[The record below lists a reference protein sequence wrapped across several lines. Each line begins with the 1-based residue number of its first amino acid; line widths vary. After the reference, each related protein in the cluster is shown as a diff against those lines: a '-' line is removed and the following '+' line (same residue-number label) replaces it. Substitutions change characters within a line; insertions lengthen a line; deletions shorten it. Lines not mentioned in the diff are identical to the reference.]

1 MSGRSRPTE
10 RCSGAA
16 GERSDQLGG
25 GRKGEKI
32 MRTGRKIFASV
43 EIING
48 EIAINLND
56 NRYEV
61 VKGADGVTYIVERE
75 SKQFIDT
82 MEE

>member
-1 MSGRSRPTE
+1 
-10 RCSGAA
+10 
-16 GERSDQLGG
+16 
-25 GRKGEKI
+25 

-48 EIAINLND
+48 EIAIDLND